1 MFSDK
6 IEKALEKL
14 LAMGFHNEEGWL
26 YRLIEEKEG
35 RIDEVLESILPD
47 ENRAG
52 K

>member
-1 MFSDK
+1 MFPDN
-6 IEKALEKL
+6 IEEALEKL
-14 LAMGFHNEEGWL
+14 LAMGFHNEKGWL

-52 K
+52 N